1 MNGKPYAVHFTIT
14 EGGKTVES
22 DSSDGA
28 DNYSCIPCSY
38 MAHLRPLLRYRV

>member
-1 MNGKPYAVHFTIT
+1 MDGKPYAVHFVIT

-28 DNYSCIPCSY
+28 DNCSPIPCSY
-38 MAHLRPLLRYRV
+38 VAHLRPLLRYRV

>member
-1 MNGKPYAVHFTIT
+1 MIT
-14 EGGKTVES
+14 EGGMTVES